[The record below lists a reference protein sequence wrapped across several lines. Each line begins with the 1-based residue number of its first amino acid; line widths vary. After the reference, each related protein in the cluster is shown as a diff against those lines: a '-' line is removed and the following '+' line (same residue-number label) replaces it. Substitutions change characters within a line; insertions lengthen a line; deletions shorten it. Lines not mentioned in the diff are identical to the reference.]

1 MVQEFIGQNKAK
13 LLISEWKSRDSF
25 PHFMLIVGEEGSG
38 RKTISRLISKEL
50 DCHLELRT
58 DLSAG
63 SVRQLIDIAYRTMSK
78 ILYVIPN
85 ADTMSI
91 QAKNLFLKFTEEP
104 PENAYII
111 LTLNSLDNTL
121 PTLISRSQQ
130 IVLEPYT
137 RQELAA
143 LTENK
148 KYASIATTPGMLQ
161 YFEELGEE
169 TVANIVDFCR
179 RIITKIDKVS
189 FSNAFKSS
197 QKIDFKS
204 SRNQMLT
211 KIRQAKMSKDKNKLP
226 TQYELSSFLASM
238 QYALD
243 RYVRTDPDDKM
254 LIRLSCWYHILPK
267 YHYLLNKAG
276 LNKKAIYDK
285 LILESREE
293 LIKRG
298 A

>member
-38 RKTISRLISKEL
+38 RKTISRFISKEL

-111 LTLNSLDNTL
+111 LTLNSLGTSCHMFWKQYVFKASDTICFISSSVYFGI
-121 PTLISRSQQ
+121 LIN
-130 IVLEPYT
+130 P
-137 RQELAA
+137 
-143 LTENK
+143 
-148 KYASIATTPGMLQ
+148 
-161 YFEELGEE
+161 
-169 TVANIVDFCR
+169 
-179 RIITKIDKVS
+179 
-189 FSNAFKSS
+189 
-197 QKIDFKS
+197 
-204 SRNQMLT
+204 
-211 KIRQAKMSKDKNKLP
+211 
-226 TQYELSSFLASM
+226 
-238 QYALD
+238 
-243 RYVRTDPDDKM
+243 
-254 LIRLSCWYHILPK
+254 PK
-267 YHYLLNKAG
+267 
-276 LNKKAIYDK
+276 
-285 LILESREE
+285 
-293 LIKRG
+293 
-298 A
+298 

>member
-1 MVQEFIGQNKAK
+1 MQEFIGQFKAK
-13 LLISEWKSRDSF
+13 QLIQEWKSRNSF

-38 RKTISRLISKEL
+38 RKTISRHISKEL
-50 DCHLELRT
+50 NCHLELRP
-58 DLSAG
+58 DLSA
-63 SVRQLIDIAYRTMSK
+63 SSIRQLIDIAYRTMSR

-104 PENAYII
+104 PENTYII
-111 LTLNSLDNTL
+111 LTLNSLDNIL

-137 RQELAA
+137 RQELAE

-161 YFEELGEE
+161 YFEELGED
-169 TVANIVDFCR
+169 TVGNIVDFCR
-179 RIITKIDKVS
+179 SIITKIDKVS

-204 SRNQMLT
+204 SREQMLN
-211 KIRQAKMSKDKNKLP
+211 KIRQAKMSKDPDKMPK
-226 TQYELSSFLASM
+226 QYEISSFLASM
-238 QYALD
+238 QYTLD
-243 RYVRTDPDDKM
+243 RYVRSNPDDEM
-254 LIRLSCWYHILPK
+254 LIRLSCWYHVLPK
-267 YHYLLNKAG
+267 YHYLLNKVG

-293 LIKRG
+293 LMKRG